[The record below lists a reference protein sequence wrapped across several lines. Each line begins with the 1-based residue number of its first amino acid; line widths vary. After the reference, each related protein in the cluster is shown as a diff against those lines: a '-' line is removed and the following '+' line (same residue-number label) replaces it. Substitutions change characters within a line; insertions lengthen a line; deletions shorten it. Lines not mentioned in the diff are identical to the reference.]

1 MEDEQKQQA
10 SLEGQSPGENEQKK
24 QKALKNKP
32 ERRRMLLLFMLSFF
46 VLLVGI
52 GSAGAFTLLTAQRG
66 VALLEQKASTYDRV
80 LQKQAEMNFQLEEL
94 FKDLHSLRTKSRTS
108 SEYKYMQKRI
118 TQNRMLMEEELSMMN
133 EEERKPYVIYA
144 EILEVVKATQGELD
158 ELDAVRRDRLYNM
171 DQLEKCRKKY
181 QELSKS
187 KSKNGKN

>member
-10 SLEGQSPGENEQKK
+10 PLEGQASGEKEQKE
-24 QKALKNKP
+24 QQNKP
-32 ERRRMLLLFMLSFF
+32 DRRRMLLFFTLSFLL
-46 VLLVGI
+46 LLVGI
-52 GSAGAFTLLTAQRG
+52 GGAGAFTLLTAQRG
-66 VALLEQKASTYDRV
+66 VALLEQKASAYDRV

-94 FKDLHSLRTKSRTS
+94 FKDLHSLRTKPRTS

-118 TQNRMLMEEELSMMN
+118 TENRMLMEEELAMMN
-133 EEERKPYVIYA
+133 EEERKPYVVYA
-144 EILEVVKATQGELD
+144 EILEVIKATQGELD

-187 KSKNGKN
+187 KNGKNER